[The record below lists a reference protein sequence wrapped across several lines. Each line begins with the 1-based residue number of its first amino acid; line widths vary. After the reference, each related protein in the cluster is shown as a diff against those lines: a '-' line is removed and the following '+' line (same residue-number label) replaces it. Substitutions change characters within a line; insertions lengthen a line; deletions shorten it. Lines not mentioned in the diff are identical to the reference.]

1 MNETTESNTLQVQQ
15 PQQSQQPQTEESQSA
30 KPKEQPAE
38 QPATKQED
46 KGQEGKQ
53 RLYTDAEVDTIID
66 RKLARWSAQKEQEV
80 SEAQR
85 LAEMSAQ
92 QRAEYERDK
101 YKGEIEELRRR
112 DAVHA
117 MGRTARGMLTDAGVD
132 VSDDLLSVLITEN
145 AETTKA
151 AVDSFVKLFHEAVE
165 KAVLEKI
172 RTPAPKAGIGAA
184 AMTKEQIMSIGD
196 TLLRQQAI
204 KDNMQ
209 LFA

>member
-38 QPATKQED
+38 QPATKQEY

-172 RTPAPKAGIGAA
+172 RTPAPKAGIGGA